1 MLHAADGDIGR
12 VHDLYFDDRRW
23 TVRYL
28 VVDTRHWLPGRRVLL
43 SPAAVR
49 LPDWAHHEI
58 VASLSREQIR
68 RCPGIDS
75 DPPVGR
81 RKIALSRECYTL
93 PYYWALGGFLWTPA
107 TRALHDVRPCQ
118 APAAA
123 RSATAAWRSAPQEH
137 ALDPRLRRQGHQRRR
152 RPRRG
157 LSDRRRLL
165 GSLRPRR
172 QCASLAAG
180 KTRSRPVGVDCLGEL
195 DRAHRSRRP
204 SDRAHPGRA
213 ELRSVTA
220 DHGIRRD
227 GAEGVLRTP
236 DTPPTRPDDLLAPS
250 TLPSG
255 AAERSGALATAWTA
269 LERKSASV
277 QVAPRRGGS

>member
-1 MLHAADGDIGR
+1 MLRRVDELLGFTIHAADGDIGR

-23 TVRYL
+23 AVRYL

-49 LPDWAHHEI
+49 RPDWAHHEI

-118 APAAA
+118 AP
-123 RSATAAWRSAPQEH
+123 
-137 ALDPRLRRQGHQRRR
+137 
-152 RPRRG
+152 
-157 LSDRRRLL
+157 
-165 GSLRPRR
+165 
-172 QCASLAAG
+172 
-180 KTRSRPVGVDCLGEL
+180 
-195 DRAHRSRRP
+195 
-204 SDRAHPGRA
+204 GRC
-213 ELRSVTA
+213 EK
-220 DHGIRRD
+220 RD
-227 GAEGVLRTP
+227 GGLAIRT
-236 DTPPTRPDDLLAPS
+236 
-250 TLPSG
+250 SG
-255 AAERSGALATAWTA
+255 ARA
-269 LERKSASV
+269 
-277 QVAPRRGGS
+277 